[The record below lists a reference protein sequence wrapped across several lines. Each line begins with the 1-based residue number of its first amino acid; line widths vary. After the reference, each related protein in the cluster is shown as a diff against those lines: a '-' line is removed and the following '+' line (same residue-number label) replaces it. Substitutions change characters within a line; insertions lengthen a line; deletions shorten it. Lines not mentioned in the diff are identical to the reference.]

1 MVMGEDGQAP
11 DAEVCG
17 YDACAL
23 PGCCAGRHCL
33 HAGGRIRPDPEES
46 AAEEEARALGRALA
60 VLRPPVG
67 LEPGAAHCLDA
78 AAAREALGVIEAQL
92 RRAGIVVIE
101 PA

>member
-1 MVMGEDGQAP
+1 MGVDREAP
-11 DAEVCG
+11 DTEVCG

-23 PGCCAGRHCL
+23 PGYCDGRHCL
-33 HAGGRIRPDPEES
+33 NAGGWVRPDPEAS

-67 LEPGAAHCLDA
+67 LEPGASHCLDA
-78 AAAREALGVIEAQL
+78 ATAREALDVIEAQL